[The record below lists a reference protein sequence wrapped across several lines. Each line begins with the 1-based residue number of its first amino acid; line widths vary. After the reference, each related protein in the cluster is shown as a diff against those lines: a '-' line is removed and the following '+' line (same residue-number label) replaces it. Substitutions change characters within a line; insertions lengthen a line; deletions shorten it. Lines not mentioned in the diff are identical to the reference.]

1 MYTLHWYWLLPMTYW
16 STDHTWMINS
26 KQPRFHTFLLGFNVS
41 IKSTKI
47 PLSSFGQRIYIRRIN
62 ISCRYTHNH
71 ISRKVPLFT
80 RCICDL
86 PHSRWRVLQMIYFVC
101 EQGNLKFQLQH
112 LSVHVIAMQSLRRTR
127 IFWHRRNSDEVGDI
141 SSSISKSIFKE
152 TSQLL
157 FSLSGRWMSWRFLM
171 TRTLGQSCPRGTI
184 M

>member
-1 MYTLHWYWLLPMTYW
+1 
-16 STDHTWMINS
+16 MINS

-47 PLSSFGQRIYIRRIN
+47 PLSSFGQKIYITRIN
-62 ISCRYTHNH
+62 INCRYTHNH

-86 PHSRWRVLQMIYFVC
+86 SHGRWWVLQMIYFVC
-101 EQGNLKFQLQH
+101 KQGNLKLQLQH
-112 LSVHVIAMQSLRRTR
+112 LSVHVIGMRSLRRTG
-127 IFWHRRNSDEVGDI
+127 IFWHRRNSAWRLNRTASWGWGGEVGSI

-157 FSLSGRWMSWRFLM
+157 LSLSGRWMSWRFLV

-184 M
+184 T